1 MTSSTMAAA
10 YLPASK
16 SLSGMR
22 AQDAAAFSIIGAH
35 LSFCQEPSMLILDEA
50 TSHLGAATE
59 RYVTEMVAIADHLI
73 SLSRSGV
80 MERDG
85 VPRKARPRQEDQM

>member
-1 MTSSTMAAA
+1 
-10 YLPASK
+10 
-16 SLSGMR
+16 
-22 AQDAAAFSIIGAH
+22 
-35 LSFCQEPSMLILDEA
+35 MLILDEA